1 MDNRKELYDSIIVK
15 VPYPPTVTA
24 EDLFNLRKPTKNGK
38 PPSKVSNSFMVYR
51 GEFYKE
57 LRKTHRGI
65 PQYVVSRVA
74 SNSWKLEPKQV
85 KEKYLKIARDLDML
99 FLESSEKANFQF
111 QSLLLTPVASNLDLS
126 YSQHPIS
133 QEFNPD
139 LPYIQGKS
147 PTEKHT
153 LNVESSQDDMYPYYI
168 PSQYESFL
176 YQEAYTNYFCQEN
189 LDLYTSFTIQPE
201 HSEQIYCDVNLNL
214 Y

>member
-65 PQYVVSRVA
+65 PQYIVSRLA
-74 SNSWKLEPKQV
+74 SNSWKLEPKDV

-99 FLESSEKANFQF
+99 FLESNEKADVQF
-111 QSLLLTPVASNLDLS
+111 QPSPSPSTLVTSTPDLA
-126 YSQHPIS
+126 YFQHSIF
-133 QEFNPD
+133 QEIEDNPD
-139 LPYIQGKS
+139 LLYIPGGS
-147 PTEKHT
+147 PMKENTDR
-153 LNVESSQDDMYPYYI
+153 SQDDMCPYFI
-168 PSQYESFL
+168 PSPFGSFL
-176 YQEAYTNYFCQEN
+176 YQEEIYNSCQEAN
-189 LDLYTSFTIQPE
+189 ID
-201 HSEQIYCDVNLNL
+201 HIYQEANKRT
-214 Y
+214 